1 MPCSANFALCRCSLS
16 ACVFH
21 FPVYEGLPVRIPRSS
36 QMSNLHSGHQFPLL
50 VSLPTP
56 FLSAQNI
63 QLYAFGVLFNGLGLA
78 VSGALGGGGL
88 TGLTRG
94 YSPVTY
100 LVVANL
106 GFTGLLVS
114 WVMKFAD
121 SIMKVRGEKRREE
134 MCDQ

>member
-1 MPCSANFALCRCSLS
+1 MKACLLGYLVPARCQTYTLDTNSHCWS
-16 ACVFH
+16 
-21 FPVYEGLPVRIPRSS
+21 
-36 QMSNLHSGHQFPLL
+36 HS
-50 VSLPTP
+50 TP